1 MACPTAPPPAFK
13 TGVAVALC
21 ALLLA
26 GAPARATAAAESATA
41 LPIVVAQAAAQ
52 PAAAA
57 SADAAIQAMV
67 TEWAKAWSAR
77 NVERYLGFYAPA
89 FKPPG
94 GQSRAAWET
103 LRRAR
108 VSGPSSIEVSLSDI
122 KIVRRDDSRAAV
134 SFHQRYRSDRY
145 QDETDKTLELVRD
158 GERWRI
164 VEERVGSVAAK
175 AGAAAAPSGGPAPSE
190 FASLGTLRV
199 LSALGQPLRAEV
211 EVGALRR
218 SDQDGLRVGL
228 ASSDAYRQAGIDL
241 NPALIGIRMS
251 VQQRDGRPII
261 AVATRGP
268 VNEPFLELLIE
279 LTSKSGRL
287 VRKYT
292 VLLDPPTY
300 IPPPPAGA
308 VMGPT
313 PAAAAPTR
321 PVTLPASPA
330 VTPPA
335 VEAAAPSA
343 GPAATA
349 AGTTYRVVEGD
360 TLARIAGRQRRPGVT
375 LDQELIALYEANPD
389 AFVNGN
395 INLLIAGAT
404 LKIPDRT
411 AVAAVEPAEAK
422 DRARNLMA
430 GSTASAAHRGAIAA
444 QAPVTPAA
452 KGKPG
457 TPSGAA
463 QAPSKPKGEIKLSRA
478 EPVKPQTASAAAAQE
493 DDRIA
498 HQRALA
504 DLQAR
509 ARELEKTV
517 ADLRRLVEIKNKQI
531 AELEQR
537 ASAPPP
543 VPVVA
548 PIAKPAAP
556 KPAVEAPKPPVPAVK
571 PAVEAP
577 KPPPP
582 AKPKPAPTAKP
593 APRPRPAPP
602 PAPEPGLL
610 DEYLGDPVMLG
621 GLGVVGILL
630 IGYGAYAWRKKKRV
644 ARSQFTD
651 QLREAA
657 VGSASTLDAS
667 AIAAAQEATAAAE
680 AQEEVDPVAEADVYI
695 AYGRDAQAEQILH
708 DALQKG
714 ESRPIVYLK
723 LLQIYAKRHDTER
736 FESAALKLR
745 GLVAAEGPDWDK
757 AMALGRSIDPGNA
770 LYGQGAVDEPAPEA
784 AASEGPDVDFDL
796 DAAMGAGETQAAAP
810 EAAAVPEIDFRID
823 TTSSGTERP
832 SEVDMTLDFDL
843 GGATSE
849 QPAAAE
855 RAAPP
860 AEAAQDRGGL
870 DFDLGGSTTEKPAVA
885 ETAAPGTGG
894 RSDAGLSLEPVGE
907 QAGASAEKTEPAPV
921 DSYLST
927 ISLDLDETRSAAA
940 SGAGLSDTQ
949 LQEVATKLHLAKA
962 YQEIGDSD
970 GARELLNEVIQEGSA
985 AQQAEARQM
994 LASLE

>member
-1 MACPTAPPPAFK
+1 
-13 TGVAVALC
+13 
-21 ALLLA
+21 
-26 GAPARATAAAESATA
+26 
-41 LPIVVAQAAAQ
+41 
-52 PAAAA
+52 
-57 SADAAIQAMV
+57 
-67 TEWAKAWSAR
+67 
-77 NVERYLGFYAPA
+77 
-89 FKPPG
+89 
-94 GQSRAAWET
+94 
-103 LRRAR
+103 
-108 VSGPSSIEVSLSDI
+108 
-122 KIVRRDDSRAAV
+122 
-134 SFHQRYRSDRY
+134 
-145 QDETDKTLELVRD
+145 
-158 GERWRI
+158 
-164 VEERVGSVAAK
+164 VAA
-175 AGAAAAPSGGPAPSE
+175 PTRGPAPSE

-199 LSALGQPLRAEV
+199 LSALGQPLHAEV

-218 SDQDGLRVGL
+218 SEQDGLHVGL
-228 ASSDAYRQAGIDL
+228 ASSDAYRQAGIDF

-251 VQQRDGRPII
+251 VQQRDGKPII

-313 PAAAAPTR
+313 PAAAAPTP
-321 PVTLPASPA
+321 PVTPPAPPA

-335 VEAAAPSA
+335 VKAATPSPSA

-349 AGTTYRVVEGD
+349 AATSYQVVEGD
-360 TLARIAGRQRRPGVT
+360 TLAKIAGRQRRPGVT

-404 LKIPDRT
+404 LKIPDRA

-430 GSTASAAHRGAIAA
+430 GSMGSAEHRGAIAA
-444 QAPVTPAA
+444 KAPVTPAA
-452 KGKPG
+452 KGKPAEG
-457 TPSGAA
+457 AAPGAA
-463 QAPSKPKGEIKLSRA
+463 QAPSKPKGEVKLSRA

-498 HQRALA
+498 HERALA

-517 ADLRRLVEIKNKQI
+517 ADLRRLIEIKNKQI

-537 ASAPPP
+537 AAAPPP
-543 VPVVA
+543 APAVA
-548 PIAKPAAP
+548 PVAKPA
-556 KPAVEAPKPPVPAVK
+556 APKPPVPAVK

-577 KPPPP
+577 KPPPPPP

-593 APRPRPAPP
+593 APRPRPAP

-630 IGYGAYAWRKKKRV
+630 IGYGAYAWRKKKRA
-644 ARSQFTD
+644 ARSQLTD

-657 VGSASTLDAS
+657 VGSASALDVS

-695 AYGRDAQAEQILH
+695 AYGRDGQAEQILH

-784 AASEGPDVDFDL
+784 AASEEPEVDFDL
-796 DAAMGAGETQAAAP
+796 DAVMGAGEPQAAAP
-810 EAAAVPEIDFRID
+810 ETPAVPEIDFRID

-832 SEVDMTLDFDL
+832 AEADMTLDFDL

-860 AEAAQDRGGL
+860 AEAAPDRGGL
-870 DFDLGGSTTEKPAVA
+870 DFDLGGSTAEKPAVA

-894 RSDAGLSLEPVGE
+894 GSDAGLSLEPVGDE
-907 QAGASAEKTEPAPV
+907 APTPAAKTEPAPV

-927 ISLDLDETRSAAA
+927 ISLDLAGGGSAGSGEGA
-940 SGAGLSDTQ
+940 SEAQ

-970 GARELLNEVIQEGSA
+970 GARELLDEVIQEGNA

-994 LASLE
+994 IASLE